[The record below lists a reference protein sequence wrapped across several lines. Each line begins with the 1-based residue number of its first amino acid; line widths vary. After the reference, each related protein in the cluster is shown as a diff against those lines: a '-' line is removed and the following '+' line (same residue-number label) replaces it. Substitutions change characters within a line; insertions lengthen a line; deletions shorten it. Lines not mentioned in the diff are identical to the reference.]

1 MIAGHVEDYI
11 ESWIQ
16 YRTAVDSDS
25 PHQSQHHYKKLPELA
40 RKAKTRK
47 LLEAMN
53 DEMAITLEKGVNEES
68 VKEVTDEGWDV
79 ITVEEVQAESGTL
92 QHFSSFD

>member
-1 MIAGHVEDYI
+1 MVGHVEDYI

-25 PHQSQHHYKKLPELA
+25 PHQSQHHYKELPERT

-47 LLEAMN
+47 LQEAMN
-53 DEMAITLEKGVNEES
+53 DEMATALEVGNKEET
-68 VKEVTDEGWDV
+68 VKEVTVEEWDV
-79 ITVEEVQAESGTL
+79 ITVEEARAESTTL